1 MDLKKLKI
9 IKADKDMIKS
19 IYFDCGDDDLN
30 EFLLVDSIDNLD
42 NSLCIIFLCIYDDV
56 VVAFFSLSADSI
68 KVTDKLKIDYPVYP
82 AVKIGRLGVSKDYQN
97 LNIGSMIIEWVI
109 GFCRILRKE
118 IGIRFVSVDAYNDEN
133 VIRFYQHNF
142 FRVLESA
149 MKKSNRRNIPM
160 YRDICEK

>member
-56 VVAFFSLSADSI
+56 VVAFFSLSADSEY
-68 KVTDKLKIDYPVYP
+68 DP
-82 AVKIGRLGVSKDYQN
+82 Q
-97 LNIGSMIIEWVI
+97 
-109 GFCRILRKE
+109 F
-118 IGIRFVSVDAYNDEN
+118 
-133 VIRFYQHNF
+133 
-142 FRVLESA
+142 
-149 MKKSNRRNIPM
+149 
-160 YRDICEK
+160 